1 MIAKIAYILI
11 FGKPLIFYT
20 GILTILSFWFT
31 ALIGYLNFRGS
42 HAIPFKWH
50 PKMAM
55 LSISL
60 SLIHAILAL
69 SIYFNL

>member
-1 MIAKIAYILI
+1 MIIKIAYFLI

-31 ALIGYLNFRGS
+31 ALIGYLNFKGS

-50 PKMAM
+50 PRMAM
-55 LSISL
+55 FSILMSL
-60 SLIHAILAL
+60 VHGILAL

>member
-1 MIAKIAYILI
+1 MIIKIAYFLI

-20 GILTILSFWFT
+20 GIATIVSFWFT

-50 PKMAM
+50 PFMAI

-60 SLIHAILAL
+60 SIFHAILGLA
-69 SIYFNL
+69 IYFNL

>member
-1 MIAKIAYILI
+1 MIIKIAYFLI

-31 ALIGYLNFRGS
+31 ASIGYLNFKGS
-42 HAIPFKWH
+42 HAISFKWH
-50 PKMAM
+50 PLMAAISIL
-55 LSISL
+55 LSI
-60 SLIHAILAL
+60 IHGILAL